1 MNVTFFNTFNAY
13 YLLYT
18 CSVLFTQLWQ
28 HSYTNIHLNFTLY
41 YYIYCI
47 LYAFTLHENISGSAS
62 IFASTE
68 EFLALYPYVKI
79 RFGSLSYDKKNVHE
93 CMKNR

>member
-1 MNVTFFNTFNAY
+1 MDVTFFNTFHGY

-18 CSVLFTQLWQ
+18 YCRLPTQLYQ

-41 YYIYCI
+41 YHIYCI
-47 LYAFTLHENISGSAS
+47 LHAFTLHENISGSAS

-68 EFLALYPYVKI
+68 EFLVLYPYVNI
-79 RFGSLSYDKKNVHE
+79 RFTNL
-93 CMKNR
+93 CLAMQRLM